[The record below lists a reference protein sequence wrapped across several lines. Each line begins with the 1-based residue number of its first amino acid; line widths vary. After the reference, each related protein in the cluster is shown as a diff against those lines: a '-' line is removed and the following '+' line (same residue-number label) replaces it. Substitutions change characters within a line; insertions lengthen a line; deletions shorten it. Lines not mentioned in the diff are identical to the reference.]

1 MTRGF
6 RCLSDQGPRPPG
18 SQAQKE
24 QSSFRCLSDQGPR
37 PHRLKYSCALVRLR
51 CLSDQG
57 PRPRL
62 ACWCRLVR
70 GFRCLSDQGPRP
82 QQGGRGHLPAR
93 FRCLSDQGL
102 TTWGCVG
109 AVGDVG
115 FRGDKEESFL
125 SRLSLG
131 AVLLVSGGLLQCL
144 RPVVESFLLYHIV
157 YLYRAGH
164 GSGDRRNF
172 GAYFPSCSSC
182 GSGAH
187 GWNRVLSW
195 TDCSDIALVSV
206 FRWMSRSANCIA
218 ANEDWFSASFDF
230 ALLHYC
236 RHVSQ
241 VLWICFWRNNN

>member
-1 MTRGF
+1 MLWDCAFCGF

-18 SQAQKE
+18 RVFLIFLIS
-24 QSSFRCLSDQGPR
+24 
-37 PHRLKYSCALVRLR
+37 
-51 CLSDQG
+51 
-57 PRPRL
+57 
-62 ACWCRLVR
+62 
-70 GFRCLSDQGPRP
+70 FRCLSDQGPRP

-115 FRGDKEESFL
+115 FRGDKEESFFEPIVARSRS
-125 SRLSLG
+125 SRL
-131 AVLLVSGGLLQCL
+131 GGLLQCL

-206 FRWMSRSANCIA
+206 FRWRSRSANCIA

>member
-1 MTRGF
+1 M
-6 RCLSDQGPRPPG
+6 
-18 SQAQKE
+18 
-24 QSSFRCLSDQGPR
+24 SFRCLSDQGPR
-37 PHRLKYSCALVRLR
+37 PRMGALTFPRLSFR

-115 FRGDKEESFL
+115 FRGDKEESFFEPIVARSRS
-125 SRLSLG
+125 SRL
-131 AVLLVSGGLLQCL
+131 GGLLQCL

-187 GWNRVLSW
+187 GWITSEILR
-195 TDCSDIALVSV
+195 TFG
-206 FRWMSRSANCIA
+206 FRP
-218 ANEDWFSASFDF
+218 
-230 ALLHYC
+230 
-236 RHVSQ
+236 
-241 VLWICFWRNNN
+241 